1 MPPRKFKHLDSPEEV
16 RRTAL
21 GEQPMRSNLYGPGG
35 KVLAEVQKYDPK
47 SDTYLLVTRGLGG
60 EQKQAGGRRLP
71 GVPRR
76 VEDPGTIAPLENGTV
91 VVVDMSLGFPYI
103 DGVLNINASSEKRER
118 APKPPS
124 LAGAEGSTVTE
135 AMVSSGMP
143 GYYKNVYTPEDVVP
157 GDHVR
162 MSPDGNYIAVLRGK
176 ENRMFGSEK
185 AQISVIGLN
194 DLVRI
199 ICEDYEQFNG
209 FGTFK
214 VSNAEGRGNVEIRG
228 GADQLTESGGEEE
241 QWTFHVDVG
250 DQGELF
256 DMRVTTPEGKTLS
269 QFKLTP
275 DGQIKLMAVKGIELI
290 NADGAP
296 RSEEIGGDYY
306 RRVGGSTKDRIAGS
320 STTIIE
326 GEKVTRSSETEK
338 KVIGNDQVK
347 TINRNK
353 IGQVGGNVNETVTGG
368 DPLTANPTNKA
379 VDIGV
384 LNGSYFLEMGNPTA
398 GANPAALAGYNVFVN
413 NGAITFGENP
423 SPLAPPASLAH
434 VNLNT
439 LQPNSVALGGT
450 VGPGPT
456 MAVQHAMLFEPWSA
470 MMATMIGLLD
480 SHTHATAWGPSGPAM
495 APAPG
500 GFASALSSV
509 VPNISS
515 IRVLIGA

>member
-1 MPPRKFKHLDSPEEV
+1 MPRRFKHLDSPDEV
-16 RRTAL
+16 RKSAM
-21 GEQPMRSNLYGPGG
+21 GEQPMLNNIYGPGQ
-35 KVLAEVQKYDPK
+35 KLLAEVQQYDAK
-47 SDTYLLVTRGLGG
+47 SDTYRLVSRGLAGVKG
-60 EQKQAGGRRLP
+60 QAGGRSLP

-91 VVVDMSLGFPYI
+91 VVVDISLGTPYI
-103 DGVLNINASSEKRER
+103 DGVLNINADPAKRER

-124 LAGAEGSTVTE
+124 LAGAQGSTITE
-135 AMVSSGMP
+135 ATVSSGMP
-143 GYYKNVYTPEDVVP
+143 GYYKNINTPEDVVP
-157 GDHVR
+157 GDFVR
-162 MSPDGNYIAVLRGK
+162 MSPDGNYLAVLRGK
-176 ENRMFGSEK
+176 ESRLYGSEK
-185 AQISVIGLN
+185 AQMSFIGLN
-194 DLVRI
+194 DLVRLI
-199 ICEDYEQFNG
+199 SEDYEHYSG
-209 FGTFK
+209 FGTYK
-214 VSNAEGRGNVEIRG
+214 ISNAEGRGNVEIRG
-228 GADQLTESGGEEE
+228 GSDQLSQSGGEEE
-241 QWTFHVDVG
+241 QWTFRLDIG
-250 DQGELF
+250 DQGEFF
-256 DMRVTTPEGKTLS
+256 DMRITTPEGKTLS

-275 DGQIKLMAVKGIELI
+275 DGQITLMAVKGIDLI

-296 RSEEIGGDYY
+296 RNEEIGGDHN
-306 RRVGGSTKDRIAGS
+306 RRILGSVSEKISGS
-320 STTIIE
+320 SKAIIE
-326 GEKVTRSSETEK
+326 GARVSRVSESEK
-338 KVIGNDQVK
+338 KTIGNDDVKTVNRNQVK
-347 TINRNK
+347 
-353 IGQVGGNVNETVTGG
+353 QVGGNKNETITGG
-368 DPLTANPTNKA
+368 DPLLAKPINKA

-413 NGAITFGENP
+413 NGAITFGQNP
-423 SPLAPPASLAH
+423 SPLAPPATVAH

-450 VGPGPT
+450 VGPGAS

-480 SHTHATAWGPSGPAM
+480 SHTHATAWGPSSPAM